1 MTAELNEFNNISSA
15 TKEGKM
21 FLSSIYCLYSLLI
34 YSPPRTYFIAPK
46 CTPCTGT
53 TFRRVGCL
61 RRCSSGFLQLHLL
74 NERLESLHEI
84 LNAQFFALPLLI
96 HAGDLLWW
104 NKKATNY
111 LDDSVFG
118 DTIFDNHLGESVYFD
133 ADDAAKAENIDA

>member
-1 MTAELNEFNNISSA
+1 MNLTA
-15 TKEGKM
+15 
-21 FLSSIYCLYSLLI
+21 SIVQLKRENCFFRVFTVYTRFQYTRHPGHISLLQ
-34 YSPPRTYFIAPK
+34 IAP
-46 CTPCTGT
+46 
-53 TFRRVGCL
+53 CL
-61 RRCSSGFLQLHLL
+61 RRCSSGRSQLHLL